1 MIPFFKEKQCD
12 KTVLYQFSDLQK
24 RGPII
29 SRRMIKIILFALGVL
44 IGFGSCQNCDF
55 NYVKKYTIDGI
66 VNDATVRDN
75 FMMDIMT
82 WEGKF
87 ATDKIGLNYKHGL
100 TYDGNH

>member
-1 MIPFFKEKQCD
+1 MILFFKEKLCD
-12 KTVLYQFSDLQK
+12 KTVFYQFSGFKK
-24 RGPII
+24 RGLII
-29 SRRMIKIILFALGVL
+29 SRRMIKIILVALGIL

-66 VNDATVRDN
+66 VNDAKIRDN

-100 TYDGNH
+100 TYDGNN